1 VESAIPPNVANGA
14 SCSTAHMDKIVK
26 NLVLMAAAAGLAGL
40 FFLNPASAAP
50 PSGRQPQVQGRQLDL
65 SAPAH
70 GIENSIKVPAVSSMS
85 RQQTA
90 ASPEQ
95 ERFANLRLGSVA
107 TQPPSMEE
115 RVRLARR
122 DGLPVARLWE
132 SKSAL
137 LHLGFNQKGK
147 PGLWIMQ
154 KTR

>member
-1 VESAIPPNVANGA
+1 MGK
-14 SCSTAHMDKIVK
+14 TVK
-26 NLVLMAAAAGLAGL
+26 NQVLMAAAAGLAGL
-40 FFLNPASAAP
+40 FLLNSASAAP
-50 PSGRQPQVQGRQLDL
+50 PSGRQPQFQGRQLDL

-70 GIENSIKVPAVSSMS
+70 VIETSFKVPAVSSMS
-85 RQQTA
+85 HQQTV

-95 ERFANLRLGSVA
+95 ERFANLRLGSIA
-107 TQPPSMEE
+107 TQPSMEE
-115 RVRLARR
+115 RLRLARR

>member
-1 VESAIPPNVANGA
+1 MGK
-14 SCSTAHMDKIVK
+14 TVK
-26 NLVLMAAAAGLAGL
+26 NQVLRAAAAGLAGL
-40 FFLNPASAAP
+40 FLLNAASAAP
-50 PSGRQPQVQGRQLDL
+50 PSGRQPQFQGRQLDL

-70 GIENSIKVPAVSSMS
+70 VIENSVKVSAVSSMS
-85 RQQTA
+85 HQQTV

-95 ERFANLRLGSVA
+95 GRFANLGLGSIP
-107 TQPPSMEE
+107 TQPSLEE
-115 RVRLARR
+115 RLRLARR

-137 LHLGFNQKGK
+137 LHFGFSQKGK